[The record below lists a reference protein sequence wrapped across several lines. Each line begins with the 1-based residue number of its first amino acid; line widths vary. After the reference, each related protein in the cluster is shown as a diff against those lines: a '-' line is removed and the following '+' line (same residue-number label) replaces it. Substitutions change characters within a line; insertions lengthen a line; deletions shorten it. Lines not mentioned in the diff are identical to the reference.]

1 MAGPI
6 PIKTSKP
13 CPPQFLRNATSSVRY
28 RMHGGTRTG
37 PRTPEDLTRSPESKF
52 RKVISRENISLKTCG
67 SRSEDFP
74 FQPNGP
80 QNVDWLGTLRA
91 NEPVDHFFRLCRFLA
106 RQHVLE
112 LASKGTRLAFQS
124 SHPSLIAPTRRASAR
139 SAPRLRSSRMGRI
152 SVFMKASPP
161 TAAHPFKGQTSLRDA
176 LFY

>member
-1 MAGPI
+1 
-6 PIKTSKP
+6 
-13 CPPQFLRNATSSVRY
+13 V
-28 RMHGGTRTG
+28 
-37 PRTPEDLTRSPESKF
+37 PESEF

-112 LASKGTRLAFQS
+112 LASRAHDWRFNHRIRPLS
-124 SHPSLIAPTRRASAR
+124 RRRGEHQHDHHRYHEAR
-139 SAPRLRSSRMGRI
+139 E
-152 SVFMKASPP
+152 
-161 TAAHPFKGQTSLRDA
+161 
-176 LFY
+176 

>member
-13 CPPQFLRNATSSVRY
+13 CPPQFLRHATSSVRY

-91 NEPVDHFFRLCRFLA
+91 NEPVDHFFRRADFSLDSTYLNLHLGHTTGVSIIASVPYRADEASNSTISTATTKLA
-106 RQHVLE
+106 NGTYQRLHESLSAHGG
-112 LASKGTRLAFQS
+112 ASL
-124 SHPSLIAPTRRASAR
+124 
-139 SAPRLRSSRMGRI
+139 
-152 SVFMKASPP
+152 
-161 TAAHPFKGQTSLRDA
+161 
-176 LFY
+176 